1 MFHSKSD
8 VALIHHL
15 ERLLLFSVWLSV
27 ARRHFCGP
35 SFYGA
40 IRATIMDTIFRFI
53 KCCLLIFR
61 LFYFLFIT
69 SENSFKMTHKTIVRF
84 CVCFWAV
91 SRSIEREYGSFFL
104 LCRFERCRHTVAVEE
119 VTFGVC
125 LFCHIMK
132 PIREKCAITAI
143 HYPENVFHRL
153 DSMRI
158 AHELAIFRLS
168 VYKS

>member
-53 KCCLLIFR
+53 KCYLLIFR

-69 SENSFKMTHKTIVRF
+69 SENSFKKTHKTIVRSAF
-84 CVCFWAV
+84 VCVFGQFLGQSNENTVLSFFYVDLSVVDTRLPWKRSRSVFVCFV
-91 SRSIEREYGSFFL
+91 IL
-104 LCRFERCRHTVAVEE
+104 
-119 VTFGVC
+119 
-125 LFCHIMK
+125 
-132 PIREKCAITAI
+132 
-143 HYPENVFHRL
+143 
-153 DSMRI
+153 
-158 AHELAIFRLS
+158 
-168 VYKS
+168 

>member
-1 MFHSKSD
+1 MISIVLFI
-8 VALIHHL
+8 VV
-15 ERLLLFSVWLSV
+15 FSVVDWLV
-27 ARRHFCGP
+27 
-35 SFYGA
+35 
-40 IRATIMDTIFRFI
+40 
-53 KCCLLIFR
+53 R
-61 LFYFLFIT
+61 LFFFLF
-69 SENSFKMTHKTIVRF
+69 F
-84 CVCFWAV
+84 